1 MLMGYIAFDV
11 TLRQRR
17 MLLTLTLQQGHLHA
31 YERKKQ
37 TYISKLKRVRSGTKK
52 IKEALQ
58 IHLLARLQQKTIS
71 STSTRNRHLP
81 NKYSVNTNLL
91 AYVG

>member
-17 MLLTLTLQQGHLHA
+17 MLLILTLQQGHPNA
-31 YERKKQ
+31 YKRKKK
-37 TYISKLKRVRSGTKK
+37 TYISKLKRVRLGTKK

-58 IHLLARLQQKTIS
+58 IHLLARLQQKKTFLA
-71 STSTRNRHLP
+71 HLP
-81 NKYSVNTNLL
+81 GIDTFQTNIPSKRI
-91 AYVG
+91 Y

>member
-17 MLLTLTLQQGHLHA
+17 MSLILTLQKEHPHA
-31 YERKKQ
+31 YKRKKQ
-37 TYISKLKRVRSGTKK
+37 TYISKPKRVRLGTKK

-71 STSTRNRHLP
+71 STSPRNRHLP

>member
-1 MLMGYIAFDV
+1 MGYIAFDV

-17 MLLTLTLQQGHLHA
+17 MLLILTLQQGHPNA
-31 YERKKQ
+31 YKRKKK
-37 TYISKLKRVRSGTKK
+37 TYISKLKRVRLGTKK

-71 STSTRNRHLP
+71 STSTRNRHLA